1 MLSALLAEF
10 FGTFVFFFVI
20 FTTLNPLYIGLT
32 LGAMIALFA
41 KISGGN
47 FNPGVSMVA
56 AYAGKLSKKLVI
68 PYIIAQLCGGLL
80 ALFVAKNMKLLK

>member
-1 MLSALLAEF
+1 MLPAILAEF

-32 LGAMIALFA
+32 LGILIAIFS
-41 KISGGN
+41 KVSGSN
-47 FNPGVSMVA
+47 FNPAVSIASV
-56 AYAGKLSKKLVI
+56 YSGSLSHKLVI

-80 ALFVAKNMKLLK
+80 SVFVAKRMKLLK